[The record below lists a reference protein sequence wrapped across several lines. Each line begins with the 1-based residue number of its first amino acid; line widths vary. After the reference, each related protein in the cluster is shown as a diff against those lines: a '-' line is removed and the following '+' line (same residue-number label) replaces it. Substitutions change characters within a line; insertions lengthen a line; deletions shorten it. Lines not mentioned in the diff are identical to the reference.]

1 MPIAAS
7 VASHNWSGLRSPFA
21 AKAMM
26 RFAIKRHAQHRDRV
40 GIKRRMPQRAMPG
53 SAASFTSDNHSSPK

>member
-1 MPIAAS
+1 
-7 VASHNWSGLRSPFA
+7 LRSPFA